1 MFETFRNNRINYL
14 IEAAGLGVFMVS
26 ASVFATILYHPDFTG
41 QKFSVPLFLRDC
53 LMGAA
58 MGLTAIAIIYSPFG
72 KRSGAH
78 INPSTTL
85 TFFRL
90 GKIHPHDAL
99 FYVLFQFAGGLCGVI
114 LSSLILGK
122 AIGHP
127 YVNYVVTIPGKKGFA
142 AAFIAETFISFLL
155 MTVVLNVSNKEKL
168 SHLTGV
174 IVGILVMVFITFEA
188 PLSGM
193 SINPARTFASALPAN
208 VWKGIW
214 IYFIAP
220 PLGMLL
226 AAEAYCRFKGKEK
239 VACAKLHHKNKQPCI
254 FCEYQSAVRHQQ
266 SAVSFNK
273 EQSHMNQT
281 AFIRKNSGRRT
292 VNGGRNY

>member
-1 MFETFRNNRINYL
+1 M
-14 IEAAGLGVFMVS
+14 IEAAGLGVFMFS
-26 ASVFATILYHPDFTG
+26 ASVFATLLYHPDFIGRKIT
-41 QKFSVPLFLRDC
+41 VPLVRDS

-90 GKIHPHDAL
+90 GKIHSHDAA
-99 FYVLFQFAGGLCGVI
+99 FYILFQFAGGLCGVI
-114 LSSLILGK
+114 LSSFVLGK
-122 AIGHP
+122 TIGHP
-127 YVNYVVTIPGKKGFA
+127 SVNYVVTIPGKEGLA
-142 AAFIAETFISFLL
+142 AAFIAETFMSFVL
-155 MTVVLNVSNKEKL
+155 MTVVLNVSNNEKV
-168 SHLTGV
+168 SRFTGI
-174 IVGILVMVFITFEA
+174 IVGILVMIYITFEA

-208 VWKGIW
+208 IWTGIW

-226 AAEAYCRFKGKEK
+226 AAETYCRLKGREK
-239 VACAKLHHKNKQPCI
+239 VACAKMYHTNRQPCI
-254 FCEYQSAVRHQQ
+254 FCEYRFTVRHQQ
-266 SAVSFNK
+266 SAAPFNK
-273 EQSHMNQT
+273 EQAELKQT
-281 AFIRKNSGRRT
+281 NLMRKNSEQRAANSGQK
-292 VNGGRNY
+292 Y